1 VAEAKA
7 PARPSGQPSLRRAA
21 WRLGLLLAA
30 SYAYFLPKPAW
41 NEISRFDLVRALVER
56 GSVNIDPDHPNTED
70 KARYQEHYYSDK
82 APGAALLATPAYAGY
97 LGWLK
102 LRGGA
107 RPQWLFE
114 WQLRRSDR
122 HDAVNGTLRGS
133 RTPRDELRAAKPR
146 SAHASAPPAA
156 GDRQPVVFNDA
167 FLRGVY
173 VCNLFTGVPAGA
185 ACGVLLFLLL
195 VRGGVGPDRALAST
209 LALALG
215 SPFFAYATMFFGHVL
230 AGAFLLGAFALL
242 SPAFQQDPTRG
253 RSSTPGRLL
262 AAGALLGLAVLTE
275 LPAVLGAAVLAV
287 YAANRAGQ
295 GGRLRALA
303 LLAAG
308 ALPPL
313 AVLGAYH
320 TAAFGHPLRTGYA
333 HVVYPTFAA
342 GMASGWLGISWPR
355 PAALFGMLMGRSR
368 GLLYLSP
375 VLALGFVG
383 LVRGVRHGL
392 LRFIIAGPSEG
403 PAPPAMSSARRSRAP
418 LDALTVVPL
427 AVVIAFMLLNASYYM
442 WWGGAALGPRHLV
455 PALPFLAM
463 GLPLAFQRERLWWGV
478 AGPLLLISVVN
489 QLVAVAVSTLVPF
502 GPDVLFEHAY
512 PHLLAGR
519 VAILPGASNLGLILG
534 LRGWAS
540 LLPLVALWLFGVVAM
555 VRVLPRHER
564 AAAA

>member
-1 VAEAKA
+1 MAEARA

-114 WQLRRSDR
+114 WQLRRSDG
-122 HDAVNGTLRGS
+122 H
-133 RTPRDELRAAKPR
+133 PP
-146 SAHASAPPAA
+146 APPAA

-230 AGAFLLGAFALL
+230 AGAFLFGAFALL
-242 SPAFQQDPTRG
+242 SPAFEQDAGRFGRG
-253 RSSTPGRLL
+253 RWRRTWGAGPAACGRR
-262 AAGALLGLAVLTE
+262 AAGAGGADGTAGGAGGRGAGGLRRE
-275 LPAVLGAAVLAV
+275 SCWD
-287 YAANRAGQ
+287 RAG
-295 GGRLRALA
+295 GCAGWRCWRRGRCRRWRCW
-303 LLAAG
+303 G
-308 ALPPL
+308 
-313 AVLGAYH
+313 
-320 TAAFGHPLRTGYA
+320 RT
-333 HVVYPTFAA
+333 TR
-342 GMASGWLGISWPR
+342 R
-355 PAALFGMLMGRSR
+355 PSVTRCA
-368 GLLYLSP
+368 
-375 VLALGFVG
+375 
-383 LVRGVRHGL
+383 
-392 LRFIIAGPSEG
+392 
-403 PAPPAMSSARRSRAP
+403 PATLTWCIRRSRREWPA
-418 LDALTVVPL
+418 AGS
-427 AVVIAFMLLNASYYM
+427 AS
-442 WWGGAALGPRHLV
+442 
-455 PALPFLAM
+455 
-463 GLPLAFQRERLWWGV
+463 
-478 AGPLLLISVVN
+478 
-489 QLVAVAVSTLVPF
+489 
-502 GPDVLFEHAY
+502 
-512 PHLLAGR
+512 AGR
-519 VAILPGASNLGLILG
+519 GQRRCSGC
-534 LRGWAS
+534 
-540 LLPLVALWLFGVVAM
+540 
-555 VRVLPRHER
+555 
-564 AAAA
+564 

>member
-1 VAEAKA
+1 
-7 PARPSGQPSLRRAA
+7 
-21 WRLGLLLAA
+21 
-30 SYAYFLPKPAW
+30 
-41 NEISRFDLVRALVER
+41 
-56 GSVNIDPDHPNTED
+56 
-70 KARYQEHYYSDK
+70 
-82 APGAALLATPAYAGY
+82 
-97 LGWLK
+97 
-102 LRGGA
+102 
-107 RPQWLFE
+107 
-114 WQLRRSDR
+114 
-122 HDAVNGTLRGS
+122 
-133 RTPRDELRAAKPR
+133 
-146 SAHASAPPAA
+146 
-156 GDRQPVVFNDA
+156 
-167 FLRGVY
+167 
-173 VCNLFTGVPAGA
+173 
-185 ACGVLLFLLL
+185 
-195 VRGGVGPDRALAST
+195 
-209 LALALG
+209 
-215 SPFFAYATMFFGHVL
+215 M
-230 AGAFLLGAFALL
+230 
-242 SPAFQQDPTRG
+242 
-253 RSSTPGRLL
+253 
-262 AAGALLGLAVLTE
+262 
-275 LPAVLGAAVLAV
+275 LGAAVLAV
-287 YAANRAGQ
+287 YAAARAGP
-295 GGRLRALA
+295 GGRLRGLA

-333 HVVYPTFAA
+333 YVVYPTFAA

-383 LVRGVRHGL
+383 LVRGCG
-392 LRFIIAGPSEG
+392 
-403 PAPPAMSSARRSRAP
+403 SARLAARA
-418 LDALTVVPL
+418 ALAVAL

-534 LRGWAS
+534 LRGWVS
-540 LLPLVALWLFGVVAM
+540 LLPLVALWLFGLLAM
-555 VRVLPRHER
+555 VRVLPRRER